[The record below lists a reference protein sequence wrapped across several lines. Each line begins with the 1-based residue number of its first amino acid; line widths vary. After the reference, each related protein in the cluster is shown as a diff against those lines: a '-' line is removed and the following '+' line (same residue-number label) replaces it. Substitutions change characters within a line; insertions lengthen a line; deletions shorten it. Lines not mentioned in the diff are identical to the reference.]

1 MSTFKKAQVVMLS
14 TNKSKL
20 ILNEVQNKLI
30 LADVETTNYNP
41 SGRLTKHLYIVND
54 DEAKE
59 DDYIIT
65 TSNARSS
72 ILVDLL
78 PEYIYVILN
87 RVKTISTVNNIKSI
101 VTYDNEILP
110 IELNK
115 KVIATTDKSLKL
127 PTVSD
132 AFIAYYIKKY
142 NNQKPITDVLVEY
155 ENDILK
161 IHSNNSIFAKNPKDS
176 WSREEIEVLLFK
188 YAEENAL
195 TSTKSEIDDFNQ
207 WIENNL

>member
-1 MSTFKKAQVVMLS
+1 MSTFKKAQVLLLE
-14 TNKSKL
+14 TNKSDI
-20 ILNEVQNKLI
+20 ILSDKNQLVWMNVP
-30 LADVETTNYNP
+30 LAYYEGIP
-41 SGRLTKHLYIVND
+41 LFPHHLYIVND
-54 DEAKE
+54 DIIKINDWYIDNNKTLAYCE
-59 DDYIIT
+59 DIRD
-65 TSNARSS
+65 N
-72 ILVDLL
+72 
-78 PEYIYVILN
+78 ILN
-87 RVKTISTVNNIKSI
+87 GPESTVVAKDKIGFNRFSHQG
-101 VTYDNEILP
+101 YDCFKI
-110 IELNK
+110 
-115 KVIATTDKSLKL
+115 IATTDKSLEL

-132 AFIAYYIKKY
+132 YFIAYYIEAY
-142 NNQKPITDVLVEY
+142 NRAKPITDILVEY